1 MTFSFDRLYTF
12 LDNFAHSL
20 LQAAIVLVILLLIA
34 RVLTLLIHHT
44 FLSKMN
50 VERRGLSERRRK
62 TLKVLVSSL
71 MNGLAVMIAMFVVL
85 ATYIQPAALFT
96 FLGLFSAGLGFSA
109 KPYVS
114 DILGGISLLFE
125 DQFALGDKV
134 EIGDRNVIGIVE
146 QITLRVTYIRGEFG
160 ELWLVPNGDVR
171 TIRNFTRGTWSPA
184 NIRLTVPTSK
194 LDETLLVLNELVENP
209 GDNVIEQPEII
220 SEEGEM
226 GAVNTTI
233 TLKVKATYGTAPIVR
248 RRLLTQLQAALAEH
262 HVLAE

>member
-20 LQAAIVLVILLLIA
+20 LQAAIVLVVLLLIA

-62 TLKVLVSSL
+62 TLKV
-71 MNGLAVMIAMFVVL
+71 LAVMIAMFVVL

-134 EIGDRNVIGIVE
+134 EIGDRNVIGTVE